1 MLERDRS
8 FSKGEVLM
16 AGSRDG
22 PEAETGE
29 SHSGEATCPSHSLG
43 CTPTSPRLGVSFQ
56 GTKSSGDKSQAL
68 PECLL
73 NLQAKLKFRRRN
85 TTTASVAPL
94 KVTVLL

>member
-43 CTPTSPRLGVSFQ
+43 CTPTSP
-56 GTKSSGDKSQAL
+56 SQAHSPGAGGL
-68 PECLL
+68 FPGD
-73 NLQAKLKFRRRN
+73 QIQMGQIP
-85 TTTASVAPL
+85 SSP
-94 KVTVLL
+94 